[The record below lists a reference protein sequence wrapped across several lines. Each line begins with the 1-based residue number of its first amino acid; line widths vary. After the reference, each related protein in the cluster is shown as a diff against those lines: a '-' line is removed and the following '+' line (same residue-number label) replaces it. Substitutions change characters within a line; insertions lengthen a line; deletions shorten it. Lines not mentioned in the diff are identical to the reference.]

1 MESGI
6 ALKIANRV
14 ANKILGIAG
23 GSKLYA
29 APGHFYSPIAN
40 LSEVKLYVENRGSSN
55 NTEPGIDNIKM
66 EAFFLEISKR
76 FPNIEKLLGSG
87 KRYKESKT
95 YYNNGDA
102 YILSAIIAHLK
113 PKQFIEIGS
122 GFSSA
127 CAMDSADHFRLDTK
141 FTFIEPYPDRLKSL
155 LLHDDIRNCSI
166 IDQPVQSVNMDLF
179 RSLNENDI
187 LFIDSSHIMKTG
199 SDVNFELFEILPNLK
214 PGVVIHF
221 HDIFSGWEY
230 PDQWIIENNRS
241 WNELYALRLFLMYNN
256 KFEIVYFNDYYWR
269 RRPDKIRETLLGNLN
284 DPGSG
289 IYLRRI

>member
-1 MESGI
+1 
-6 ALKIANRV
+6 
-14 ANKILGIAG
+14 
-23 GSKLYA
+23 
-29 APGHFYSPIAN
+29 
-40 LSEVKLYVENRGSSN
+40 
-55 NTEPGIDNIKM
+55 
-66 EAFFLEISKR
+66 
-76 FPNIEKLLGSG
+76 
-87 KRYKESKT
+87 
-95 YYNNGDA
+95 
-102 YILSAIIAHLK
+102 
-113 PKQFIEIGS
+113 
-122 GFSSA
+122 
-127 CAMDSADHFRLDTK
+127 MDSADYFRLETK

-155 LLHDDIRNCSI
+155 LLRDDIENCSI
-166 IDQPVQSVNMDLF
+166 IDEPVQSVNMDLF

-214 PGVVIHF
+214 SGVVIHF

-256 KFEIVYFNDYYWR
+256 NFEIVYFNDYFWR
-269 RRPDKIRETLLGNLN
+269 KSPDKIRETLLSNLS

>member
-14 ANKILGIAG
+14 ANKLLRIAG
-23 GSKLYA
+23 GSKLYVP
-29 APGHFYSPIAN
+29 PGHFYSPIAN
-40 LSEVKLYVENRGSSN
+40 LSEVEYSVENRSN
-55 NTEPGIDNIKM
+55 VNGIEPNIDDGKM
-66 EAFFLEISKR
+66 DDFFLEISKE
-76 FPNIEKLLGSG
+76 FVSIDSFLGSG
-87 KRYKESKT
+87 ARYKESKT

-102 YILSAIIAHLK
+102 YILSAIIAHIK
-113 PKQFIEIGS
+113 PSQFIEIGS

-127 CAMDSADHFRLDTK
+127 CAMDSADYYRLNTK
-141 FTFIEPYPDRLKSL
+141 FTFIEPYPDRLKRL
-155 LLHDDIRNCSI
+155 LLHDDIKRCNI
-166 IDQPVQSVNMDLF
+166 IDKPVQSVNLDLF

-187 LFIDSSHIMKTG
+187 LFIDSSHIIKTG
-199 SDVNFELFEILPNLK
+199 SDVNFEFFEILPNLK

-230 PDQWIIENNRS
+230 PDQWIRENNRS

-256 KFEIVYFNDYYWR
+256 NFEIVYFNDYFWR
-269 RRPDKIRETLLGNLN
+269 KRPDKIKETLLSNLS
-284 DPGSG
+284 DLGSG